1 MGRNRS
7 SRYRDDPSKI
17 LSIAWQRNLT
27 RDLDYGTSSKLL
39 IGFGRSSQRK
49 PLNWLPVD
57 TKPSARLRS
66 AVGIG
71 SENTMKRS
79 TERILT
85 THTGSL
91 ARPESLIPLLRLRER
106 GEVYNR
112 QELAALVREAV
123 REIVRKQVE
132 AGIDIVNDGE
142 QSKSSFYGYIVER
155 FNGFERK
162 RAAPGQEVRPRAAGR
177 EYLAFPDYY
186 AWSERIAEPFGGRGG
201 ERRHGV
207 DICTGP
213 VSYRG
218 YEAVQADIDNL
229 TAAVKGKPHEEA
241 FMPAISASYIASTF
255 ANEYY
260 RTHEEYEQAVSDAMR
275 EEYKA
280 IVSAGLVLQID
291 DPRLVTYYMM
301 HPELS
306 VEDCRKWAAERV
318 EVINQSIHGI
328 PPESVRFHTC
338 YSIDVGPRIH
348 EMALKD
354 IVDIILKINAG
365 AYSFEAANPRH
376 EHEYHVFERI
386 KLPDGKILIPG
397 VISHTTN
404 LVEHPELIA
413 ERIVRFARIVGRENV
428 IAGADCGFAASALR
442 FNDTHPSVAWLKFA
456 ALAEGARLAT
466 SELWRSY

>member
-1 MGRNRS
+1 
-7 SRYRDDPSKI
+7 
-17 LSIAWQRNLT
+17 
-27 RDLDYGTSSKLL
+27 
-39 IGFGRSSQRK
+39 
-49 PLNWLPVD
+49 
-57 TKPSARLRS
+57 
-66 AVGIG
+66 
-71 SENTMKRS
+71 MKRS

-85 THTGSL
+85 THVGSL
-91 ARPESLIPLLRLRER
+91 ARSDSLVPLLRRREQGHIYDR
-106 GEVYNR
+106 E
-112 QELAALVREAV
+112 ELASLVREAV
-123 REIVRKQVE
+123 MDVVWKQVE
-132 AGIDIVNDGE
+132 AGIDIVTDGE
-142 QSKSSFYGYIVER
+142 QGKSSFYGYIVER
-155 FNGFERK
+155 FSGFERK
-162 RAAPGQEVRPRAAGR
+162 PPAPGKEMRPRAAGR

-201 ERRHGV
+201 RGRGV
-207 DICTGP
+207 DTCTGP

-218 YEAVQADIDNL
+218 REAVQADIANL
-229 TAAVKGKPHEEA
+229 KAAVEGRPHEDV
-241 FMPAISASYIASTF
+241 FMPAIASSYVAATF

-260 RTHEEYEQAVSDAMR
+260 RTHEEYEQAISDAMR

-280 IVSAGLVLQID
+280 IVGAGFILQID

-301 HPELS
+301 NPGLS
-306 VEDCRKWAAERV
+306 VEDCRTWAEKRV
-318 EVINQSIHGI
+318 EAINDSIRDI
-328 PPESVRFHTC
+328 PPEKVRFHTC

-376 EHEYHVFERI
+376 EHEYHVFETI
-386 KLPDGKILIPG
+386 KLPDGKVLIPG

-404 LVEHPELIA
+404 LVEHPELVA
-413 ERIVRFARIVGRENV
+413 ERIVRFAKIVGRENV

-466 SELWRSY
+466 RELWN